1 MSTVISI
8 LIFLVIFGVL
18 VVVHEG
24 GHFLIARAGGIRV
37 NEFMVGF
44 GPKLLNKKKNGTL
57 YSIRLLPFG
66 GACVFDG
73 MPGLEDEEDEEE
85 AQPESAF
92 TPDGGFVQEQM
103 TKEEEAPG
111 VPFKEAKVWGRI
123 ATVFAGPLFNFL
135 LAFVAS
141 IIVTAF
147 SVWDYPVVT
156 GFSEDSPALAAG
168 LAKGDRII
176 SMDGE
181 RIYLSNE
188 VRLKSKFNEGEAIRI
203 VADRNGEEIT
213 AEFVPSWS
221 EQDAR
226 YYMGITLGEYGEV
239 KGAQILPYAFH
250 NMGYYVKWTYKSLG
264 LLVTGRLGMDAL
276 SGPVGMVQMVD
287 ETYEASSRY
296 GMSAVLLSM
305 TELLLLLSVNLAIV
319 NLLPIPGLDGG
330 RLLFLFIEVIR
341 GKPIPPEKEG
351 YVHIAGVIAL
361 VALMVF
367 VLFKDIVRWVG

>member
-1 MSTVISI
+1 MSTIISI
-8 LIFLVIFGVL
+8 LIFVLIFGLL
-18 VVVHEG
+18 VVVHAG
-24 GHFLIARAGGIRV
+24 GHFLIARANGIRV
-37 NEFMVGF
+37 KEFMVGF
-44 GPKLLNKKKNGTL
+44 GPKIFQKEKKGTQ

-73 MPGLEDEEDEEE
+73 MPGLEDEETEEDESLMPTGQIAKSQLTEEEEE
-85 AQPESAF
+85 AL
-92 TPDGGFVQEQM
+92 
-103 TKEEEAPG
+103 G
-111 VPFKEAKVWGRI
+111 VPFKDAKVWGRI
-123 ATVFAGPLFNFL
+123 ATVFAGPLFNVL

-156 GFSEDSPALAAG
+156 GFSEDSPAQAAG
-168 LAKGDRII
+168 LQAGDRIL

-181 RIYLSNE
+181 RIHLSNE
-188 VRLKSKFNEGEAIRI
+188 VRMLSQFNEGEAIRI

-213 AEFVPSWS
+213 AEFVPNWS

-226 YYMGITLGEYGEV
+226 YYMGVYLGEYGEV

-250 NMGYYVKWTYKSLG
+250 NMSYYVKWTYRSLW

-296 GMSAVLLSM
+296 GASAVLLSM

-330 RLLFLFIEVIR
+330 RLLFLFIEVVR

-367 VLFKDIVRWVG
+367 VLFKDIVRFIG

>member
-1 MSTVISI
+1 MSTIISI
-8 LIFLVIFGVL
+8 LIFVLIFGLL

-24 GHFLIARAGGIRV
+24 GHFLIARANGIRV
-37 NEFMVGF
+37 KEFMVGF
-44 GPKLLNKKKNGTL
+44 GPKIFQKEKKGTL
-57 YSIRLLPFG
+57 YSVRLLPFG
-66 GACVFDG
+66 GACIFDG
-73 MPGLEDEEDEEE
+73 MPGLEDEETEEDESLMPTGQIAKSQLTEEEEE
-85 AQPESAF
+85 AL
-92 TPDGGFVQEQM
+92 
-103 TKEEEAPG
+103 G
-111 VPFKEAKVWGRI
+111 VPFKDAKVWGRI
-123 ATVFAGPLFNFL
+123 ATVFAGPLFNVL

-147 SVWDYPVVT
+147 SVWDYPIVT
-156 GFSEDSPALAAG
+156 GFSEDSPAMAAG
-168 LAKGDRII
+168 LQAGDRIL

-181 RIYLSNE
+181 RIHLSNE
-188 VRLKSKFNEGEAIRI
+188 VRMLSQFNEGEAIRI

-213 AEFVPSWS
+213 AEFVPNWS
-221 EQDAR
+221 EEDAR
-226 YYMGITLGEYGEV
+226 YYMGVYLGEYGEV

-250 NMGYYVKWTYKSLG
+250 NMSYYVKWTYRSLW

-287 ETYEASSRY
+287 ETYEASSQY
-296 GMSAVLLSM
+296 GASAVLLSM

-330 RLLFLFIEVIR
+330 RLLFLFIEVVR

-367 VLFKDIVRWVG
+367 VLFKDIVRFIG

>member
-1 MSTVISI
+1 MSTIISI
-8 LIFLVIFGVL
+8 LIFLLIFGLL

-24 GHFLIARAGGIRV
+24 GHYLIARANGIRV
-37 NEFMVGF
+37 KEFMVGF
-44 GPKLLNKKKNGTL
+44 GPKIFQKEKKGTQ
-57 YSIRLLPFG
+57 YSVRLLPFG

-73 MPGLEDEEDEEE
+73 MPGLEDEETEEDESLMPTGQIAKAQLTEEEEE
-85 AQPESAF
+85 AL
-92 TPDGGFVQEQM
+92 
-103 TKEEEAPG
+103 G

-156 GFSEDSPALAAG
+156 GFSEDSPAMAAG
-168 LAKGDRII
+168 LQAGDRII

-181 RIYLSNE
+181 RIHLSNE
-188 VRLKSKFNEGEAIRI
+188 VRMLSQFNEGEAIRI

-213 AEFVPSWS
+213 AEFVPNWS
-221 EQDAR
+221 EEDAR
-226 YYMGITLGEYGEV
+226 YYMGVYLGEYGEV

-250 NMGYYVKWTYKSLG
+250 NMSYYVKWTYRSLW
-264 LLVTGRLGMDAL
+264 LLVTGRLGTDAL

-287 ETYEASSRY
+287 ETYEASSQY
-296 GMSAVLLSM
+296 GASAVLLSM
-305 TELLLLLSVNLAIV
+305 TELLLLLSVNLAIM

-330 RLLFLFIEVIR
+330 RLLFLFIEVVR
-341 GKPIPPEKEG
+341 GKPLPPEKEG

-367 VLFKDIVRWVG
+367 VLFKDIVRFIG

>member
-1 MSTVISI
+1 MSTIISI
-8 LIFLVIFGVL
+8 LIFVLIFGLL

-24 GHFLIARAGGIRV
+24 GHFLIARANGIRV
-37 NEFMVGF
+37 KEFMVGF
-44 GPKLLNKKKNGTL
+44 GPKIFQKEKKGTL
-57 YSIRLLPFG
+57 YSVRLLPFG
-66 GACVFDG
+66 GACIFDG
-73 MPGLEDEEDEEE
+73 MPGLEDEEAEEDERLMATGQIAKSQLTEEEEE
-85 AQPESAF
+85 AL
-92 TPDGGFVQEQM
+92 
-103 TKEEEAPG
+103 G
-111 VPFKEAKVWGRI
+111 VPFKDAKVWGRI
-123 ATVFAGPLFNFL
+123 ATVFAGPLFNVL

-147 SVWDYPVVT
+147 SVWDYPIVT
-156 GFSEDSPALAAG
+156 GFSEDSPAMAAG
-168 LAKGDRII
+168 LQAGDRIL

-181 RIYLSNE
+181 RIHLSNE
-188 VRLKSKFNEGEAIRI
+188 VRMLSQFNEGEAIRI

-213 AEFVPSWS
+213 AEFVPNWS
-221 EQDAR
+221 EEDAR
-226 YYMGITLGEYGEV
+226 YYMGVYLGEYGEV

-250 NMGYYVKWTYKSLG
+250 NMSYYVKWTYRSLW

-287 ETYEASSRY
+287 ETYEASSQY
-296 GMSAVLLSM
+296 GASAVLLSM

-330 RLLFLFIEVIR
+330 RLLFLFIEVVR
-341 GKPIPPEKEG
+341 GKPLPPEKEG

-367 VLFKDIVRWVG
+367 VLFKDIVRFIG